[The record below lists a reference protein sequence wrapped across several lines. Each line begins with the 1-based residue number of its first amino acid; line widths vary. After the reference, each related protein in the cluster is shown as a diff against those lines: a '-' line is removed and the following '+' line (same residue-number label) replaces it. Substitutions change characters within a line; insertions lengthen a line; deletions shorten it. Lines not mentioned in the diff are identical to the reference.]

1 MLGSGNLGLIY
12 LMEERHRLTREELDT
27 RHPELLPALRAHPH
41 VGWLLVHS
49 SEHGAVALG
58 ARGTHYLVDGR
69 VEGEDPLA
77 AFSPTA
83 PQHLMRTDGFAHVA
97 DIMVGSF
104 YDPELDEGCAFE
116 ELICFHGGIG
126 GVQTRPFILH
136 PAHLPV
142 PPEPDHR
149 RRQRARHPRRLAQD
163 APVRPAGAGR
173 ASARRVRGRRR
184 VKRQRVMR
192 TLTFWLR
199 PDFVLRVVSRF
210 QKVAGFDRAIALAS
224 GALTATIPLMIV
236 ISSVSTHLGG
246 KDTAERIIDRYEL
259 TGGGAKAVED
269 VFAPPSGTSTSLGLI
284 GFLFLMVAVLSFT
297 RAVQRLFEQ
306 GWELPPMS
314 VRNTFNGLL
323 WIGGLTLYMGLSG
336 FLHAALG
343 RSRLEL
349 AAALL
354 AAPLTVIFLT
364 WSGRKLSAER
374 LSRQDV
380 LPFAVI
386 GAALLAVYSVAAT
399 VYVPGLF
406 NTYATRYGV
415 IGAVFAMI
423 SALFSVMVVLVVS
436 AAAGREVRD
445 ELGRIHRGEKPADDE
460 VRRQWQEVTA
470 QARSRWETLR
480 LELEERRRKREKA

>member
-1 MLGSGNLGLIY
+1 M
-12 LMEERHRLTREELDT
+12 
-27 RHPELLPALRAHPH
+27 
-41 VGWLLVHS
+41 
-49 SEHGAVALG
+49 
-58 ARGTHYLVDGR
+58 
-69 VEGEDPLA
+69 
-77 AFSPTA
+77 
-83 PQHLMRTDGFAHVA
+83 
-97 DIMVGSF
+97 
-104 YDPELDEGCAFE
+104 
-116 ELICFHGGIG
+116 
-126 GVQTRPFILH
+126 
-136 PAHLPV
+136 
-142 PPEPDHR
+142 
-149 RRQRARHPRRLAQD
+149 
-163 APVRPAGAGR
+163 
-173 ASARRVRGRRR
+173 
-184 VKRQRVMR
+184 KRQRVMR

-236 ISSVSTHLGG
+236 ISSVSTYLGG

-323 WIGGLTLYMGLSG
+323 WIGGLTLYMALSG
-336 FLHAALG
+336 LLHAALG

-386 GAALLAVYSVAAT
+386 GAALLAVYSVVAT

-445 ELGRIHRGEKPADDE
+445 ELGRIDRGEKPADDE

-480 LELEERRRKREKA
+480 LQLEERRRKREKA